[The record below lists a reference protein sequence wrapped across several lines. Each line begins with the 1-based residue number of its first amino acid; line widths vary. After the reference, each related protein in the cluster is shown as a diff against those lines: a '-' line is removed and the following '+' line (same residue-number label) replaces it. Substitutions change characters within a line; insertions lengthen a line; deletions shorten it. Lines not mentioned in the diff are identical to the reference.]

1 MGPLRKKVE
10 SHKMREAKDK
20 MVIKGGAL
28 GDVRV
33 PLGRGRSL
41 FFHAKQPSFREKP
54 TPWVIRFT
62 MSSPD
67 VVPRSK
73 DSQRNKENPRGFC
86 LFCFVLVLVKF
97 WRGNAS
103 KWFRNHKSI
112 TNSEKSLLTAVLQSP
127 VCLLRVNPF

>member
-20 MVIKGGAL
+20 MVIKGAL

-33 PLGRGRSL
+33 PLGWGPSL
-41 FFHAKQPSFREKP
+41 FFHEKQPSFRGKP
-54 TPWVIRFT
+54 SPWVIRST

-73 DSQRNKENPRGFC
+73 D
-86 LFCFVLVLVKF
+86 
-97 WRGNAS
+97 
-103 KWFRNHKSI
+103 
-112 TNSEKSLLTAVLQSP
+112 
-127 VCLLRVNPF
+127 